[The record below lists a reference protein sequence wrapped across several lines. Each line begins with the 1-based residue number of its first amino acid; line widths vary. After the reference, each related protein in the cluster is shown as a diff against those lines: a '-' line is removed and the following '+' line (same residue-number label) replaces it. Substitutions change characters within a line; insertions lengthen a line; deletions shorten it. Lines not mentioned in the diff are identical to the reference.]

1 MEEQDLGEPGLRKR
15 ARKDANPIQA
25 RNVVA
30 FWERA
35 VPEVGDQEPLNSEV
49 LCRHFRQFCYH
60 DADRPREVCSQLHVL
75 CNRWLKPE
83 RRSKKQIL
91 DLVILEQF
99 LTVLPNEMQRWIRGC
114 GPETSSQA
122 VALAEG
128 FLLSQAEEKR
138 QAEQRLGL
146 CVKME
151 AKLERALLEEGQLG
165 QAQEC
170 AQDTLSHGSEEAVL
184 ICSVCRGVKT
194 TAAPPVQSLVSFEEV
209 AMYFTEAEW
218 ALLDPDQ
225 RAVYEDVMVENYRSV
240 ASLAQ
245 VQEMVG
251 GKQGF
256 SVEKDKDDVSDAEDR
271 NRPLRQEGSHVVK
284 TADTPIPSQGG
295 CFCESSVKEVRS
307 IKTRTNECLC
317 ANQRICSRDNKNENL
332 AFGKT
337 FSQNITLI
345 SERQIPL
352 GEKLYDCLKCGKT
365 FCQNSA
371 VSSHQTQSAGNKQ
384 WDEDDETVLNKVQ
397 NKDLEGIFRNRG
409 GPNKQKGNH
418 RAENRDKPISCQ
430 GQDFSELIQTAEEAY
445 KCLECGMTFSN
456 QSQYEIHRQMHS
468 GKKTHQCLE
477 FGKNYVRR
485 TELPSHQ
492 RTYREELYSCTDWSK
507 SVSQKLNL
515 SQNHCWT
522 HSEENP
528 LICKGSGKTF
538 SGIRKGNVHHPKHR
552 IKRAHKCFWCG
563 KFFSFRSKLLVHQR
577 SHTKDRPFDC
587 SLCGKRFSQSSGSL
601 QRHQRTHTKERP
613 FECSE
618 CGKRFSQSSNL
629 LQHQRTHTK
638 EKPFECSECG
648 KRFSQSSNL
657 QQHQRTHKKERSFEC
672 SECGNRFSRSGS
684 LQRHQR
690 THTKEKPF
698 ECSECGKRFNHNST
712 LKRHQRTHTK
722 EKPFECSECRKRFSQ
737 SSHLQ
742 RHQRTHTKERPF
754 ECLECGKR
762 FSYSST
768 VQRHQRTHTK
778 EKPFECSE
786 CGKRYSQSSSLQRH
800 QRTHRGEIPL

>member
-240 ASLAQ
+240 ASLAAQ

-352 GEKLYDCLKCGKT
+352 GEK
-365 FCQNSA
+365 
-371 VSSHQTQSAGNKQ
+371 
-384 WDEDDETVLNKVQ
+384 
-397 NKDLEGIFRNRG
+397 
-409 GPNKQKGNH
+409 
-418 RAENRDKPISCQ
+418 
-430 GQDFSELIQTAEEAY
+430 
-445 KCLECGMTFSN
+445 
-456 QSQYEIHRQMHS
+456 
-468 GKKTHQCLE
+468 
-477 FGKNYVRR
+477 
-485 TELPSHQ
+485 
-492 RTYREELYSCTDWSK
+492 LYSCTDWSK